1 MVPLFIQQCLMEMT
15 KHAPFLY
22 TTEIENLSQLCYRAF
37 DNSNYDVRCTV
48 AKLLGT
54 VLATTQNPP
63 KEFVKGMYEKL
74 LFLIVRIYC
83 LDLPAHFRGLSSH
96 LSYVMS
102 IILPLFLYSVHKKK
116 LHLRLSHER
125 K

>member
-1 MVPLFIQQCLMEMT
+1 MHFIFCIQTLDISFDSKGCYHLFEYYEFDVQQCLMEMT

-63 KEFVKGMYEKL
+63 KEFAKGKS
-74 LFLIVRIYC
+74 VN
-83 LDLPAHFRGLSSH
+83 
-96 LSYVMS
+96 SYW
-102 IILPLFLYSVHKKK
+102 
-116 LHLRLSHER
+116 
-125 K
+125 